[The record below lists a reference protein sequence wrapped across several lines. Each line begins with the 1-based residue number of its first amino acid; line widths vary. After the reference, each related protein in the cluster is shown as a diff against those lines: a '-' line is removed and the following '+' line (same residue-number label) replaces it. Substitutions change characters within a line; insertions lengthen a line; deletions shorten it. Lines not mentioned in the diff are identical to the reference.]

1 MLNRLFGQMFAAP
14 AQPENVHMVSPV
26 QVRQWLDAGSA
37 VLVDV
42 REPGEVAAET
52 IDGSISRP
60 LSSFDP
66 SALPKVPEG
75 KKLVLHCRSGQRCGM
90 AAARLVQAGYTGE
103 INRMEGGIMGW
114 RMAGGPTRRGA

>member
-1 MLNRLFGQMFAAP
+1 MLNRLFGQMFSAP

-26 QVRQWLDAGSA
+26 QVRQWLDSGVA

-42 REPGEVAAET
+42 REPNEVAAET
-52 IDGSISRP
+52 IAGSINLP
-60 LSSFDP
+60 LSSFD
-66 SALPKVPEG
+66 AAKLPKVPEG

-90 AAARLVQAGYTGE
+90 AAAKLVQAGYTGE

-114 RMAGGPTRRGA
+114 RMAGGPTRPGA